1 MHCNEG
7 LKSKIQKLM
16 FDIFQL
22 DDAVCGDTGKHF
34 NPFNVDKS
42 SSPPNGQGS
51 SDQYEVG
58 DLSGK
63 YGDLAMK
70 TEVAGSFVDPSIT
83 LFGRLSIVGRAVVIH
98 KSPVPHRWVC
108 ANIEPEGVREVKTAV
123 ATFTYPGSN
132 ILDFHDNNK
141 NSISYN
147 NHI

>member
-1 MHCNEG
+1 M
-7 LKSKIQKLM
+7 
-16 FDIFQL
+16 QL

-83 LFGRLSIVGRAVVIH
+83 LFGRLSIVGRSVVIH
-98 KSPVPHRWVC
+98 KSPGDYFFVDPH
-108 ANIEPEGVREVKTAV
+108 NT
-123 ATFTYPGSN
+123 
-132 ILDFHDNNK
+132 
-141 NSISYN
+141 
-147 NHI
+147 

>member
-1 MHCNEG
+1 M
-7 LKSKIQKLM
+7 
-16 FDIFQL
+16 
-22 DDAVCGDTGKHF
+22 CGDTGKHF

-83 LFGRLSIVGRAVVIH
+83 LFGRLSIVGRAIVIH

-108 ANIEPEGVREVKTAV
+108 ANIELDGVREVKTAIGNFH
-123 ATFTYPGSN
+123 ALLDNFMK
-132 ILDFHDNNK
+132 ILILEIRFK
-141 NSISYN
+141 NFFLKNFLYDY
-147 NHI
+147 

>member
-1 MHCNEG
+1 M
-7 LKSKIQKLM
+7 
-16 FDIFQL
+16 
-22 DDAVCGDTGKHF
+22 CGDTGKHF

-123 ATFTYPGSN
+123 ATFTYPGKISN
-132 ILDFHDNNK
+132 VHIRYGK
-141 NSISYN
+141 QSICLEEVEIMTITYN
-147 NHI
+147 IHI

>member
-1 MHCNEG
+1 M
-7 LKSKIQKLM
+7 
-16 FDIFQL
+16 
-22 DDAVCGDTGKHF
+22 CGDTGKHF

-83 LFGRLSIVGRAVVIH
+83 LFGRLSIVGRSVVIH
-98 KSPVPHRWVC
+98 KSPGDCFFCRSPQYLMPITS
-108 ANIEPEGVREVKTAV
+108 APSLGVRQ
-123 ATFTYPGSN
+123 
-132 ILDFHDNNK
+132 H
-141 NSISYN
+141 
-147 NHI
+147 